1 MAARRTGYA
10 RLVVDERGYL
20 DAVTARVRSELGP
33 SVSAVTLVGSAGA
46 GWYEPGVSDLD
57 VAVVV
62 RHALEPERGRSLAAG
77 LSHARLPCPARRL
90 ELVVYRRAELAD
102 PGPAVPFE
110 LNLNTGRGM
119 SDHVGLRPGAEPAHW
134 FLLDLSIARERSM
147 PLYGPPLRSLVGE
160 IPRALVL
167 DALRA
172 SLDWY
177 ARGEPDAAATV
188 LAACR
193 AWHYAEEGEWA
204 SKRDAAE
211 WAAARLPDPG
221 PVHAAV
227 TLRGGG
233 TAPWPSAGE
242 AAGLAARARA
252 ALDLG

>member
-1 MAARRTGYA
+1 
-10 RLVVDERGYL
+10 VDVSGYL

-33 SVSAVTLVGSAGA
+33 RLTAVTLVGSAGA
-46 GWYEPGVSDLD
+46 GWFEPEASDLD

-62 RHALEPERGRSLAAG
+62 RRPLEGERARSLAAS
-77 LSHARLPCPARRL
+77 LSHTRLPCPARRL
-90 ELVVYRRAELAD
+90 ELVVYRRAALAE

-110 LNLNTGRGM
+110 LNLNTGPGIG
-119 SDHVGLRPGAEPAHW
+119 DHVGVDPGAEPAHW

-147 PLYGPPLRSLVGE
+147 PLYGPPLRSLLGE
-160 IPRALVL
+160 IPRPLVL
-167 DALRA
+167 DALREA
-172 SLDWY
+172 LDWY
-177 ARGEPDAAATV
+177 GRCQPDPADTV

-211 WAAARLPDPG
+211 WTAARLADPG

-233 TAPWPSAGE
+233 TAQWPTGEE
-242 AAGLAARARA
+242 AAELARRARD
-252 ALDLG
+252 ALEVA